1 GRCGVFRDQ
10 RAVIDYDLKRYS
22 CNKTTGFSALPAL
35 EKSQVMQV
43 YGASKMS
50 INKGVAQ

>member
-1 GRCGVFRDQ
+1 
-10 RAVIDYDLKRYS
+10 DYDLKRYS

>member
-1 GRCGVFRDQ
+1 
-10 RAVIDYDLKRYS
+10 
-22 CNKTTGFSALPAL
+22 

>member
-1 GRCGVFRDQ
+1 
-10 RAVIDYDLKRYS
+10 
-22 CNKTTGFSALPAL
+22 
-35 EKSQVMQV
+35 MQV

>member
-1 GRCGVFRDQ
+1 
-10 RAVIDYDLKRYS
+10 
-22 CNKTTGFSALPAL
+22 
-35 EKSQVMQV
+35 SQVMQV